1 MNKEQDKQPKYYIC
15 IQVIKILHSKQ
26 SRTMCLGV
34 SLKLGGTGVDLALE
48 HCDATGVDGGVGVT
62 MPLGRVL
69 ERAIP
74 LGARDDGKL
83 FGFPPPPFH
92 LR

>member
-1 MNKEQDKQPKYYIC
+1 MKM
-15 IQVIKILHSKQ
+15 LHSTQLHTK
-26 SRTMCLGV
+26 CLGV

-48 HCDATGVDGGVGVT
+48 HCDTTGVDGGVGVT

-69 ERAIP
+69 ERVIP

-83 FGFPPPPFH
+83 FGFPAPPFH
-92 LR
+92 LG